1 MARLRDEV
9 NRLRITFDGLRN
21 LSNVIFFSII
31 KELDDEEN
39 GK

>member
-9 NRLRITFDGLRN
+9 NRLRITFYVLRN
-21 LSNVIFFSII
+21 LSNVIFFSTI